1 MKKWNKQRRGDL
13 LLLLGIFVLV
23 AALALGYGLTRR
35 EGAYVA
41 VLQQG
46 TELARYSL
54 AQDRQ
59 IPIGESNLLV
69 IEGGKARMLRAN
81 CPDQICVKHKPLN
94 QTADPIVCLPNS
106 LVVEVITNETENQ
119 LDGVS

>member
-1 MKKWNKQRRGDL
+1 MKKLNKQRRGDL

-23 AALALGYGLTRR
+23 AVLALGYGLTRR

-69 IEGGKARMLRAN
+69 IEGGKAKMLRAN
-81 CPDQICVKHKPLN
+81 CPDQICVEHRPVSKVG
-94 QTADPIVCLPNS
+94 QTIVCLPNQI
-106 LVVEVITNETENQ
+106 VVKVVADNQ
-119 LDGVS
+119 SGPDMVV

>member
-1 MKKWNKQRRGDL
+1 MKKLNKQRRGDL

-23 AALALGYGLTRR
+23 AVLALGYGLTRR

-69 IEGGKARMLRAN
+69 IEGGKAKMLRAN
-81 CPDQICVKHKPLN
+81 CPDQICVGHRPVSKVG
-94 QTADPIVCLPNS
+94 QTIVCLPNQI
-106 LVVEVITNETENQ
+106 VVKVVADNQ
-119 LDGVS
+119 SGPDMVV

>member
-1 MKKWNKQRRGDL
+1 MKKLNKQRRGDL

-69 IEGGKARMLRAN
+69 IEGGKAKMLRAN
-81 CPDQICVKHKPLN
+81 CPDQICVEHRPVSKVG
-94 QTADPIVCLPNS
+94 QTIVCLPNQI
-106 LVVEVITNETENQ
+106 VVKVVADNQ
-119 LDGVS
+119 SGPDMVV

>member
-1 MKKWNKQRRGDL
+1 MKKLNKQRRGDL

-23 AALALGYGLTRR
+23 AVLALGYGLTRR

-46 TELARYSL
+46 TELARFSL
-54 AQDRQ
+54 ALVRQ

-69 IEGGKARMLRAN
+69 IEGGKAKMLRAN
-81 CPDQICVKHKPLN
+81 CPDQICVEHRPVSKVG
-94 QTADPIVCLPNS
+94 QTIVCLPNQI
-106 LVVEVITNETENQ
+106 VVKVVADNQ
-119 LDGVS
+119 SGPDMVV

>member
-1 MKKWNKQRRGDL
+1 MKKLNKQRRGDL

-23 AALALGYGLTRR
+23 AVLALGYGLTRR
-35 EGAYVA
+35 EGTYVA

-69 IEGGKARMLRAN
+69 IEDGKARMLRAN
-81 CPDQICVKHKPLN
+81 CPDQICVEHRPVSKVG
-94 QTADPIVCLPNS
+94 QTIVCLPNQI
-106 LVVEVITNETENQ
+106 VVKVVADNQ
-119 LDGVS
+119 SGPDMVV